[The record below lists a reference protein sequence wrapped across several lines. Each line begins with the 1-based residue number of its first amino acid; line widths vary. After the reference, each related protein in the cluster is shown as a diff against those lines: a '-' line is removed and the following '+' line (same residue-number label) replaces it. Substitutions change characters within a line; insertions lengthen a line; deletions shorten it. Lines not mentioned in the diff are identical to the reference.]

1 MLGRLSEIL
10 ADLPLFLFFKPVFA
24 HELGILLVVFCVND
38 LRVFWRKDFIEF
50 LFVESTRFA
59 IYSDKECFV
68 AKRFYVLAIM
78 ISYVTCNF
86 RDTLF
91 AFEKIFEIYGS
102 VEDFV

>member
-78 ISYVTCNF
+78 ISYVTRNF
-86 RDTLF
+86 GEALLTF
-91 AFEKIFEIYGS
+91 KEIFEVNGP
-102 VEDFV
+102 VENLI

>member
-50 LFVESTRFA
+50 LFVESTCFA
-59 IYSDKECFV
+59 IYSYEECFV
-68 AKRFYVLAIM
+68 AKWFYVLAIV
-78 ISYVTCNF
+78 ISHVTCNF
-86 RDTLF
+86 GDALL
-91 AFEKIFEIYGS
+91 AFEEIFEIYGS
-102 VEDFV
+102 VENLI